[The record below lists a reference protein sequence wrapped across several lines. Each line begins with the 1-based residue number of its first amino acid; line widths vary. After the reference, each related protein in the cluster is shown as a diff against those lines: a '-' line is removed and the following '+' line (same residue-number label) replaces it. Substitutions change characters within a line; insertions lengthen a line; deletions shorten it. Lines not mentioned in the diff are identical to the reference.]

1 MKQRENKTGKKNFPN
16 NFILFPIFSNI
27 KRILYKETQQQ
38 TGVKTMKHNT
48 TQQDFFGVHTMNN
61 SFDQI
66 QSDSVNFS
74 DALAWEMAEQHE
86 LEMLEA
92 EPACRRCGEPAD
104 DYNVFDL
111 CLDCF
116 RDCGE

>member
-1 MKQRENKTGKKNFPN
+1 MKN
-16 NFILFPIFSNI
+16 
-27 KRILYKETQQQ
+27 
-38 TGVKTMKHNT
+38 NT
-48 TQQDFFGVHTMNN
+48 TQQDFFGVQTMNN

-66 QSDSVNFS
+66 QCDSVNFS
-74 DALAWEMAEQHE
+74 DALAWEIAEQHE
-86 LEMLEA
+86 LEMLET

-104 DYNVFDL
+104 DYNAFDL

>member
-1 MKQRENKTGKKNFPN
+1 MTKLVTQKDDNTYMKN
-16 NFILFPIFSNI
+16 
-27 KRILYKETQQQ
+27 
-38 TGVKTMKHNT
+38 NT

-61 SFDQI
+61 SFDEI